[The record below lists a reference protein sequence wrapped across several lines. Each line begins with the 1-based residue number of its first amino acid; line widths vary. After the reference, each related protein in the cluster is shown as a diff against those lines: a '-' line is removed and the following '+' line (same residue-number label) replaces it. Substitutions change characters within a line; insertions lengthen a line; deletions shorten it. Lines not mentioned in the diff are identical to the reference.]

1 MDQSPASDLS
11 VALIGFNGEADTYCE
26 GISDSLAHAYAME
39 YARMLGNR
47 AKGLETDSPKPPY
60 GLFEPN
66 RKLIRSTLEP
76 IGKRH
81 FLKR

>member
-1 MDQSPASDLS
+1 
-11 VALIGFNGEADTYCE
+11 
-26 GISDSLAHAYAME
+26 
-39 YARMLGNR
+39 MLGNR
-47 AKGLETDSPKPPY
+47 AKGLEAYLPKPPY

-66 RKLIRSTLEP
+66 RKLIRSTLEQ

>member
-11 VALIGFNGEADTYCE
+11 VALIGFNGEAVTYCE

-47 AKGLETDSPKPPY
+47 AKGLETDLPKPPY

-66 RKLIRSTLEP
+66 RKLIRSTLEQ